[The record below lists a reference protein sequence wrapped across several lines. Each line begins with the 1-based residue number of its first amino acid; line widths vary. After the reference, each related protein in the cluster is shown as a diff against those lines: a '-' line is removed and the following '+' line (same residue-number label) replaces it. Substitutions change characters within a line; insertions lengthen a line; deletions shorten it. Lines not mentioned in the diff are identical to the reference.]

1 MEPAEHWSSPL
12 ACRFMADLLGRTM
25 GIVDDDAYRRE
36 VQAFCN
42 ELKPWVQPGDCPN
55 PRPEFTVFSR
65 IDMDEKNDTID
76 TISVS
81 FTPEGLAFFRVWLRR
96 RGLDPMMGTCLSALT
111 LKASATR

>member
-1 MEPAEHWSSPL
+1 MESAKHGSSPL
-12 ACRFMADLLGRTM
+12 ACRFMADLLKRTM

-42 ELKPWVQPGDCPN
+42 ELKPWVQPGDCPH

-65 IDMDEKNDTID
+65 IDMDDKND

-81 FTPEGLAFFRVWLRR
+81 FTPEGLAFFRAWLRR
-96 RGLDPMMGTCLSALT
+96 RGLDPMMGTC
-111 LKASATR
+111 